1 MCVLGQGLS
10 PRTRSIPASA
20 GFRWTP
26 TAQKS
31 IYYDHIFPKR
41 PNGLLVMR
49 MFSLGLMPRF
59 YDEKQ
64 KEDRVPQGHG
74 TCGIRPNVLNS
85 FSSPVSLLKA
95 RRVQKEATGRSSFR
109 YSGGLPPFPLL
120 YFMITRLIIYL
131 RLTFRSPLHSVQ
143 VYSASSLLLSR
154 ATENYTDVRWLFL
167 PSSLNSGQ
175 TPQAG
180 VSRGEMS
187 ALRVAAVGHHCSYRN
202 ASSESKR
209 QTGLCS
215 CWFGCCFFFVVVLFC
230 HYNLACS

>member
-1 MCVLGQGLS
+1 MEQPCTAARLLNLELPSWLLCEGVVCLCVLGQGLS
-10 PRTRSIPASA
+10 PQTRSIPASA

-143 VYSASSLLLSR
+143 VYSASSLLPSAQPCNRKLHRR
-154 ATENYTDVRWLFL
+154 ALAL
-167 PSSLNSGQ
+167 PSFLFKLWSN
-175 TPQAG
+175 TT
-180 VSRGEMS
+180 SR
-187 ALRVAAVGHHCSYRN
+187 R
-202 ASSESKR
+202 
-209 QTGLCS
+209 
-215 CWFGCCFFFVVVLFC
+215 
-230 HYNLACS
+230 